1 MHVEG
6 DFVRNEVKKFG
17 GEWGDGEMRSKVKS
31 YYYWEWFV
39 SLPSSYYMLRNNDMH
54 YSPPTDM
61 EWNSS
66 IWSELCGQYHVR
78 LYDIISPPVTEPS
91 NNNNNN
97 NNISVSFT
105 VLESLLV
112 WWMDVHWN
120 PVTCRRDYL
129 PFAIHESKG
138 LVTLISPKLP
148 SISSGLQIFC
158 YRGFNDEV
166 QYIS

>member
-39 SLPSSYYMLRNNDMH
+39 YLTSSYYMLRNNDMH

-112 WWMDVHWN
+112 WWMSIEILSRAEGIICH
-120 PVTCRRDYL
+120 
-129 PFAIHESKG
+129 FAIHEWKG

-148 SISSGLQIFC
+148 SISSGLKISCFQ
-158 YRGFNDEV
+158 GFNDEV